1 MIKKFKNQ
9 ETKESGIIYKAN
21 LDSVKELYLNG
32 EKELAFE
39 TAVACMELA
48 CGGKISSENFLV
60 KAITANLKEVAD
72 RTNQKYE
79 EKKQRTAQERITKLQ
94 LNEIAE
100 MLNNGVNQ
108 QTIAD
113 TLNQS
118 KQTISYSELL
128 NVKRT
133 KELESNSQEEIIVR
147 SLKQPSCTK
156 VEINGEKIEY
166 SIEKELGIEIVG
178 DTKMRISV
186 DEEED
191 EWEEIID
198 EEEQEEISKQIEN
211 SVEENFINEDK

>member
-1 MIKKFKNQ
+1 MGSFREIVTKAVIGKGKKLFSNNYTLTPEENPTTILGCWVINHKFKGQKENDKIRV
-9 ETKESGIIYKAN
+9 EGTCDVNIWYSYDNDTK
-21 LDSVKELYLNG
+21 
-32 EKELAFE
+32 
-39 TAVACMELA
+39 
-48 CGGKISSENFLV
+48 
-60 KAITANLKEVAD
+60 
-72 RTNQKYE
+72 
-79 EKKQRTAQERITKLQ
+79 
-94 LNEIAE
+94 
-100 MLNNGVNQ
+100 
-108 QTIAD
+108 TIV
-113 TLNQS
+113 S

-198 EEEQEEISKQIEN
+198 EEEQ
-211 SVEENFINEDK
+211 